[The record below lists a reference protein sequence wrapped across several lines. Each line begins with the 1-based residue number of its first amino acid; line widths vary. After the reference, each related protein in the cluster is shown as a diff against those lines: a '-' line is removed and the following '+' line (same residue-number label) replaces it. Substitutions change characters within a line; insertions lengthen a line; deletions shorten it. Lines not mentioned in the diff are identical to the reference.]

1 MKLKENLKREQI
13 KIIDL
18 TVDVGVGAA
27 ERTNN
32 SKDIPCDPIWK
43 VKREKNN
50 RKTKNKEKYVK

>member
-1 MKLKENLKREQI
+1 MKLKENLKREHI

-18 TVDVGVGAA
+18 IVDVGVA

-32 SKDIPCDPIWK
+32 STGIPCYPIWK

-50 RKTKNKEKYVK
+50 RNTKNKEKYVK

>member
-13 KIIDL
+13 KIIEL

-32 SKDIPCDPIWK
+32 SKGIPCDPIWK
-43 VKREKNN
+43 VKREK
-50 RKTKNKEKYVK
+50 KTIERLRIKRNM

>member
-43 VKREKNN
+43 VKREKTIERLRIKRNM
-50 RKTKNKEKYVK
+50 

>member
-1 MKLKENLKREQI
+1 M
-13 KIIDL
+13 
-18 TVDVGVGAA
+18 GVGAA

-32 SKDIPCDPIWK
+32 SKGIPCDPIWK